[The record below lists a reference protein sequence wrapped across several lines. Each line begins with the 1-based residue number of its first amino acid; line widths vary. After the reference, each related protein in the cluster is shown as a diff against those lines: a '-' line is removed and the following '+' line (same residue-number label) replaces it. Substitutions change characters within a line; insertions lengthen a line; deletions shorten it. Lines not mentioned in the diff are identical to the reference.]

1 MLVTLAF
8 EDSGPELQR
17 AKRLIDNMAVNWAV
31 DQTGAVAP
39 DELAGVWWS
48 KLQQRLG
55 PQMRAMAE
63 AAARLHQFSA
73 WQVLADAMGHD
84 VKVATV
90 QSWHRNAGRSIKR
103 VNAELG
109 VELTLFAWDVKH
121 NAFTMNEPV
130 RRAILGKLTT

>member
-17 AKRLIDNMAVNWAV
+17 AKGLIDHLLSNRSA
-31 DQTGAVAP
+31 DQADNQAP
-39 DELAGVWWS
+39 DELAAIWWS

-63 AAARLHQFSA
+63 AAARLNQFSD
-73 WQVLADAMGHD
+73 WQDLADAMGND
-84 VKVATV
+84 VKVPTV

-109 VELTLFAWDVKH
+109 IEMTLFGWDVKR
-121 NAFTMNEPV
+121 NAFMMTEPV
-130 RRAILGKLTT
+130 RRAIIGN